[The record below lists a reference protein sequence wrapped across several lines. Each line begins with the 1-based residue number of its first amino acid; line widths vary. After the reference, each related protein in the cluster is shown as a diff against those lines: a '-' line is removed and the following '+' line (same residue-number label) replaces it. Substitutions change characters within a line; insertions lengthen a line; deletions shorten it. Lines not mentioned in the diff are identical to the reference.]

1 MKASDTFPSICVV
14 AAALFAAYGAR
25 ADATY
30 DESTGWSGLSGTVT
44 IPSGV
49 TAPLA
54 DGDLADF
61 ANVTS
66 VVFESSTSKISAS
79 GLSDPIVLNA
89 ALSGAGTFS
98 VSSCSGGLQIRSDN
112 SGLVSPGHFSIA
124 STKVDVYRRYGLGGA
139 STGAATVNQGT
150 SSSYENYPIYFR
162 GPEEGGSEGALNVEV
177 KINYTYC
184 LKIGAHPTTNELVVA
199 SEVLRQNS
207 STGGSTATIN
217 IPSDIRITTGKIG
230 GASGKT
236 HTWV

>member
-89 ALSGAGTFS
+89 ALNIAAVVCLPQEWRHVGLAASTSFCSFAGCLLFA
-98 VSSCSGGLQIRSDN
+98 LAFIRQIRYN
-112 SGLVSPGHFSIA
+112 TRH
-124 STKVDVYRRYGLGGA
+124 
-139 STGAATVNQGT
+139 
-150 SSSYENYPIYFR
+150 
-162 GPEEGGSEGALNVEV
+162 
-177 KINYTYC
+177 
-184 LKIGAHPTTNELVVA
+184 
-199 SEVLRQNS
+199 
-207 STGGSTATIN
+207 
-217 IPSDIRITTGKIG
+217 
-230 GASGKT
+230 
-236 HTWV
+236 